1 MPQVFMPRLS
11 DTMTEGTVSTWTK
24 EVGDRIEKGDV
35 IAEIETDKATME
47 LEAYDA
53 GVLEQILVGVGKTVP
68 IGEVIAMIGDGSGA
82 AAPAAAA
89 PTAVAAG
96 AATPAAAAFD
106 APPAAPVSTQPGTP
120 SAAIPASAP
129 TTPAPAAPEQTAPAP
144 AAPAPAAP
152 AQTAPT
158 SAAPAQTAPA
168 SAAPAQTAPAQ
179 TAPAPAAPAAAP
191 NGKHPLA
198 SPLARSIARDAG
210 LDLTTV
216 TGSGPGGRIVRADV
230 QHAIA
235 ALAGSPGSQAAAA
248 TTPSPSASSSSLSS
262 PAPVL
267 QLSTGPD
274 DEEIPLNNVRRITA
288 RRLVE
293 SMQQA
298 PHFYLTSVVAA
309 DELVVARARI
319 NEGLA
324 ALAAEGA
331 VATKISV
338 NDLVVKAVAIALRA
352 HPEVNVSFGGDKLI
366 RHRRVHVG
374 VAVALPDGLIVP
386 VIRDADTKTVTQIS
400 AETRDLASRARAG
413 KLKPDEFTGSTF
425 SVSNLGMFGVNQF
438 TAVINPPEAAIL
450 AVGATKQEPVVRDGQ
465 IVVGHTMAITL
476 SIDHRALDG
485 ATGAKFLADLTALLE
500 NPLAT
505 LA

>member
-24 EVGDRIEKGDV
+24 GVGDRIEKGDV

-53 GVLEQILVGVGKTVP
+53 GILEQILVDVGTTVP
-68 IGEVIAMIGDGSGA
+68 IGEVIAMIGDGSGTTA
-82 AAPAAAA
+82 AATTPAAQPTAAAA
-89 PTAVAAG
+89 AG
-96 AATPAAAAFD
+96 EATPAAAAPD
-106 APPAAPVSTQPGTP
+106 AAPV
-120 SAAIPASAP
+120 AAAAA
-129 TTPAPAAPEQTAPAP
+129 PAPAPAP
-144 AAPAPAAP
+144 VAAPAPAA
-152 AQTAPT
+152 A
-158 SAAPAQTAPA
+158 
-168 SAAPAQTAPAQ
+168 
-179 TAPAPAAPAAAP
+179 AAAP

-235 ALAGSPGSQAAAA
+235 ALAGAGSAGGQPALGSTGSRPGR
-248 TTPSPSASSSSLSS
+248 SASASTLSTS
-262 PAPVL
+262 PAV
-267 QLSTGPD
+267 QLPTGPD

-298 PHFYLTSVVAA
+298 PHFYVTSVVAA
-309 DELVVARARI
+309 DELVAARARI

-324 ALAAEGA
+324 ALSAGREGA
-331 VATKISV
+331 IATKISV
-338 NDLVVKAVAIALRA
+338 NDLVVKAVALALRA

-400 AETRDLASRARAG
+400 AETRDLATRARAG

-425 SVSNLGMFGVNQF
+425 SVSNLGMFGVDQF

-465 IVVGHTMAITL
+465 IVVGYTMAITL
-476 SIDHRALDG
+476 SVDHRALDG
-485 ATGAKFLADLTALLE
+485 ANGAKFLADLTALLE

>member
-24 EVGDRIEKGDV
+24 GVGDRIEKGDI

-53 GVLEQILVGVGKTVP
+53 GVLEQILVDVGKTVP
-68 IGEVIAMIGDGSGA
+68 IGEIIAIIGDGSGA
-82 AAPAAAA
+82 AAAPAAAAEPSAPAAAA
-89 PTAVAAG
+89 PS
-96 AATPAAAAFD
+96 
-106 APPAAPVSTQPGTP
+106 APPP
-120 SAAIPASAP
+120 S
-129 TTPAPAAPEQTAPAP
+129 APAP
-144 AAPAPAAP
+144 AIPAPSAP
-152 AQTAPT
+152 
-158 SAAPAQTAPA
+158 SATPPPST
-168 SAAPAQTAPAQ
+168 
-179 TAPAPAAPAAAP
+179 

-210 LDLTTV
+210 LDLATIA
-216 TGSGPGGRIVRADV
+216 GSGPGGRIVRADV

-235 ALAGSPGSQAAAA
+235 ALTAVPALQTPQAVVPAAPVAAAA
-248 TTPSPSASSSSLSS
+248 AS
-262 PAPVL
+262 PAPAAPVV
-267 QLSTGPD
+267 QLATGPD
-274 DEEIPLNNVRRITA
+274 DEEIALNNVRRIIA

-309 DELVVARARI
+309 DELVAARARI

-324 ALAAEGA
+324 ALAVARSEQ
-331 VATKISV
+331 ATKISV
-338 NDLVVKAVAIALRA
+338 NDIVVKAVAVALRA

-366 RHRRVHVG
+366 RHHRVHVG
-374 VAVALPDGLIVP
+374 VAVAIPDGLIVP

-400 AETRDLASRARAG
+400 AETRDLATRARAG

-425 SVSNLGMFGVNQF
+425 SVSNLGMFGVDQF

-450 AVGATKQEPVVRDGQ
+450 AVGATKQDAVVRDGQ
-465 IVVGHTMAITL
+465 IVVGYTMAITL
-476 SIDHRALDG
+476 SVDHRALDG

>member
-24 EVGDRIEKGDV
+24 GVGDRIEKGDV

-53 GVLEQILVGVGKTVP
+53 GVLEQILVDVGKTVP
-68 IGEVIAMIGDGSGA
+68 IGEVIAVIGDGSGA
-82 AAPAAAA
+82 AAAPAAAAEPSAPAAAA
-89 PTAVAAG
+89 PS
-96 AATPAAAAFD
+96 
-106 APPAAPVSTQPGTP
+106 APPP
-120 SAAIPASAP
+120 S
-129 TTPAPAAPEQTAPAP
+129 APAP
-144 AAPAPAAP
+144 AIPAPSAP
-152 AQTAPT
+152 
-158 SAAPAQTAPA
+158 SATPPPST
-168 SAAPAQTAPAQ
+168 
-179 TAPAPAAPAAAP
+179 

-210 LDLTTV
+210 LDLATIA
-216 TGSGPGGRIVRADV
+216 GSGPGGRIVRADV

-235 ALAGSPGSQAAAA
+235 ALTAVPALQTPQAVVPAAPVAAAA
-248 TTPSPSASSSSLSS
+248 AS
-262 PAPVL
+262 PAPAAPVV
-267 QLSTGPD
+267 QLATGPD
-274 DEEIPLNNVRRITA
+274 DEEIALNNVRRIVA

-309 DELVVARARI
+309 DELVAARARI

-324 ALAAEGA
+324 ALAVARSEQ
-331 VATKISV
+331 ATKISV
-338 NDLVVKAVAIALRA
+338 NDIVVKAVAVALRA

-366 RHRRVHVG
+366 RHHRVHVG
-374 VAVALPDGLIVP
+374 VAVAIPDGLIVP

-400 AETRDLASRARAG
+400 AETRDLATRARAG

-425 SVSNLGMFGVNQF
+425 SVSNLGMFGVDQF

-450 AVGATKQEPVVRDGQ
+450 AVGATKQDAVVRDGQ
-465 IVVGHTMAITL
+465 IVVGYTMAITL
-476 SIDHRALDG
+476 SVDHRALDG

>member
-24 EVGDRIEKGDV
+24 GVGDRIEKGDV

-53 GVLEQILVGVGKTVP
+53 GVLEQILVDVGKTVP
-68 IGEVIAMIGDGSGA
+68 IGEVIAVIGDGSGA
-82 AAPAAAA
+82 ATAPAAASTAPVAESTTPAAESTAPAAASAAPAPSPAAEPAAVAPAAAA
-89 PTAVAAG
+89 
-96 AATPAAAAFD
+96 
-106 APPAAPVSTQPGTP
+106 
-120 SAAIPASAP
+120 ASAP
-129 TTPAPAAPEQTAPAP
+129 TATP
-144 AAPAPAAP
+144 
-152 AQTAPT
+152 
-158 SAAPAQTAPA
+158 PA
-168 SAAPAQTAPAQ
+168 S
-179 TAPAPAAPAAAP
+179 

-198 SPLARSIARDAG
+198 SPLARNIARDAG
-210 LDLTTV
+210 LDLATV
-216 TGSGPGGRIVRADV
+216 AGSGPGGRIVRADV
-230 QHAIA
+230 EHAIA
-235 ALAGSPGSQAAAA
+235 TLGTAAA
-248 TTPSPSASSSSLSS
+248 PSPQTA
-262 PAPVL
+262 APVAPVAAVAPAVATAVAPAAPAVEL
-267 QLSTGPD
+267 QTGPD
-274 DEEIPLNNVRRITA
+274 DEEIALNNVRRITA

-309 DELVVARARI
+309 DGLVAARARI

-324 ALAAEGA
+324 ALAASRGEA
-331 VATKISV
+331 ATKVSV
-338 NDLVVKAVAIALRA
+338 NDIVVKAVAVALRA

-366 RHRRVHVG
+366 RHHRIHVG

-400 AETRDLASRARAG
+400 AETRDLATRARSG
-413 KLKPDEFTGSTF
+413 KLKVDEFTGSTF
-425 SVSNLGMFGVNQF
+425 SVSNLGMFGVDQF

-465 IVVGHTMAITL
+465 VVVGYTMAITL
-476 SIDHRALDG
+476 SVDHRALDG

>member
-24 EVGDRIEKGDV
+24 GVGDRIEKGDV

-53 GVLEQILVGVGKTVP
+53 GVLEQILVDVGKTVP
-68 IGEVIAMIGDGSGA
+68 IGEVIAVIGDGSGA
-82 AAPAAAA
+82 TAAPATTNAAPADPTPVVPAPPTSAEPTPVAAAPAAVAA
-89 PTAVAAG
+89 AVAG
-96 AATPAAAAFD
+96 
-106 APPAAPVSTQPGTP
+106 PVS
-120 SAAIPASAP
+120 SPASAP
-129 TTPAPAAPEQTAPAP
+129 NGRP
-144 AAPAPAAP
+144 
-152 AQTAPT
+152 
-158 SAAPAQTAPA
+158 PA
-168 SAAPAQTAPAQ
+168 SV
-179 TAPAPAAPAAAP
+179 

-210 LDLTTV
+210 LDLATV
-216 TGSGPGGRIVRADV
+216 RGSGPGGRIVRADV
-230 QHAIA
+230 EHAIA
-235 ALAGSPGSQAAAA
+235 TLGTTVATSPQTAAPVAPAAPAAVAPDIAPALAA
-248 TTPSPSASSSSLSS
+248 
-262 PAPVL
+262 PAVQL
-267 QLSTGPD
+267 QTGPD
-274 DEEIPLNNVRRITA
+274 DEEIALNNVRRITA

-309 DELVVARARI
+309 DELVAARARI

-324 ALAAEGA
+324 ALATSRGET
-331 VATKISV
+331 ATKVSV
-338 NDLVVKAVAIALRA
+338 NDIVVKAVAVALRA

-366 RHRRVHVG
+366 RHNRIHVG
-374 VAVALPDGLIVP
+374 IAVALPDGLIVP

-400 AETRDLASRARAG
+400 AETRDRATRARSG
-413 KLKPDEFTGSTF
+413 KLKVDEFTGSTF
-425 SVSNLGMFGVNQF
+425 SVSNLGMFGVDQF

-450 AVGATKQEPVVRDGQ
+450 AVGATKQEPVVRGGQ
-465 IVVGHTMAITL
+465 IVVGYTMAITL
-476 SIDHRALDG
+476 SVDHRALDG

>member
-24 EVGDRIEKGDV
+24 GVGDRIEKGDV

-53 GVLEQILVGVGKTVP
+53 GILEQILVGVGTTVP
-68 IGEVIAMIGDGSGA
+68 IGEVIAMIGDGSGT
-82 AAPAAAA
+82 AAPSAPASSAAPATPVAAAA
-89 PTAVAAG
+89 PE
-96 AATPAAAAFD
+96 PA
-106 APPAAPVSTQPGTP
+106 PES
-120 SAAIPASAP
+120 
-129 TTPAPAAPEQTAPAP
+129 APAAE
-144 AAPAPAAP
+144 AAPA
-152 AQTAPT
+152 
-158 SAAPAQTAPA
+158 TAPA
-168 SAAPAQTAPAQ
+168 SAAAAAAPTPAAL
-179 TAPAPAAPAAAP
+179 APAAAP

-230 QHAIA
+230 QNAIA
-235 ALAGSPGSQAAAA
+235 ALAGSGSAGTSGSKPG
-248 TTPSPSASSSSLSS
+248 PSTSTSTLSTA
-262 PAPVL
+262 PAVPL
-267 QLSTGPD
+267 QTGPD
-274 DEEIPLNNVRRITA
+274 DEEIPLNNVRKITA

-298 PHFYLTSVVAA
+298 PHFYVTSVVAA
-309 DELVVARARI
+309 DELVAARARI

-324 ALAAEGA
+324 ALAADGA
-331 VATKISV
+331 VTKISV
-338 NDLVVKAVAIALRA
+338 NDLVVKAVAHALRA

-400 AETRDLASRARAG
+400 AETRDLATRARAG

-425 SVSNLGMFGVNQF
+425 SVSNLGMFGVDQF

-465 IVVGHTMAITL
+465 IVVGYTMAITL
-476 SIDHRALDG
+476 SVDHRALDG

>member
-24 EVGDRIEKGDV
+24 GVGDRIEKGDV

-53 GVLEQILVGVGKTVP
+53 GVLEQILVDVGKTVP
-68 IGEVIAMIGDGSGA
+68 IGEIIAIIGDGSGA
-82 AAPAAAA
+82 AAAPAAAAEPSAPAAAA
-89 PTAVAAG
+89 PS
-96 AATPAAAAFD
+96 
-106 APPAAPVSTQPGTP
+106 APPPSGPAP
-120 SAAIPASAP
+120 AIPAPSAP
-129 TTPAPAAPEQTAPAP
+129 SATPPPST
-144 AAPAPAAP
+144 
-152 AQTAPT
+152 
-158 SAAPAQTAPA
+158 
-168 SAAPAQTAPAQ
+168 
-179 TAPAPAAPAAAP
+179 

-210 LDLTTV
+210 LDLATIA
-216 TGSGPGGRIVRADV
+216 GSGPGGRIVRADV

-235 ALAGSPGSQAAAA
+235 ALTAVPALQTPQAVVPAAPVAAAA
-248 TTPSPSASSSSLSS
+248 AS
-262 PAPVL
+262 PAPAAPVV
-267 QLSTGPD
+267 QLATGPD
-274 DEEIPLNNVRRITA
+274 DEEIALNNVRRITA

-309 DELVVARARI
+309 DELVAARARI

-324 ALAAEGA
+324 ALAVARSEQ
-331 VATKISV
+331 ATKISV
-338 NDLVVKAVAIALRA
+338 NDIVVKAVAVALRA

-366 RHRRVHVG
+366 RHHRVHVG
-374 VAVALPDGLIVP
+374 VAVAIPDGLIVP

-400 AETRDLASRARAG
+400 AETRDLATRARAG

-425 SVSNLGMFGVNQF
+425 SVSNLGMFGVDQF

-450 AVGATKQEPVVRDGQ
+450 AVGATKQDAVVRDGQ
-465 IVVGHTMAITL
+465 IVVGYTMAITL
-476 SIDHRALDG
+476 SVDHRALDG

>member
-24 EVGDRIEKGDV
+24 GVGDRIEKGDV

-53 GVLEQILVGVGKTVP
+53 GVLEQILVGVGTTVP
-68 IGEVIAMIGDGSGA
+68 IGEVIAVIGDGSGA
-82 AAPAAAA
+82 AAAAA
-89 PTAVAAG
+89 PATAS
-96 AATPAAAAFD
+96 ATPAAPATTEPEPV
-106 APPAAPVSTQPGTP
+106 APSAPVPSASNGTP
-120 SAAIPASAP
+120 PPS
-129 TTPAPAAPEQTAPAP
+129 T
-144 AAPAPAAP
+144 
-152 AQTAPT
+152 
-158 SAAPAQTAPA
+158 
-168 SAAPAQTAPAQ
+168 
-179 TAPAPAAPAAAP
+179 
-191 NGKHPLA
+191 NGTHPLA

-210 LDLTTV
+210 LDLATV
-216 TGSGPGGRIVRADV
+216 AGSGPGGRIVRADV

-235 ALAGSPGSQAAAA
+235 ALGSPAAPGPQTAAPAAVVAPSAVAAPAAAVPVPA
-248 TTPSPSASSSSLSS
+248 
-262 PAPVL
+262 APVV
-267 QLSTGPD
+267 QLPTGPD
-274 DEEIPLNNVRRITA
+274 DEEIALNNVRRITA

-309 DELVVARARI
+309 DELVAARARI
-319 NEGLA
+319 NEGLT
-324 ALAAEGA
+324 ALAAARSDEA
-331 VATKISV
+331 ATKVSV
-338 NDLVVKAVAIALRA
+338 NDIVVKAVAAALRA

-366 RHRRVHVG
+366 RHHRIHVG

-400 AETRDLASRARAG
+400 AETRDLATRARSG

-425 SVSNLGMFGVNQF
+425 SVSNLGMFGVDQF

-450 AVGATKQEPVVRDGQ
+450 AVGATKQEPVVRDGEV
-465 IVVGHTMAITL
+465 VVGYTMAITL
-476 SIDHRALDG
+476 SVDHRALDG

>member
-24 EVGDRIEKGDV
+24 GVGDRIEKGDV

-53 GVLEQILVGVGKTVP
+53 GVLEQILVGVGTTVP
-68 IGEVIAMIGDGSGA
+68 IGEVIAVIGDGSGA
-82 AAPAAAA
+82 AAAPATPSEVPAAAA
-89 PTAVAAG
+89 PAKPVVT
-96 AATPAAAAFD
+96 D
-106 APPAAPVSTQPGTP
+106 APAG
-120 SAAIPASAP
+120 
-129 TTPAPAAPEQTAPAP
+129 APAAPSPSAPNGTP
-144 AAPAPAAP
+144 SP
-152 AQTAPT
+152 
-158 SAAPAQTAPA
+158 SA
-168 SAAPAQTAPAQ
+168 
-179 TAPAPAAPAAAP
+179 

-198 SPLARSIARDAG
+198 SPLARTIARDAG
-210 LDLTTV
+210 LDLATV
-216 TGSGPGGRIVRADV
+216 AGSGPGGRIVRADV

-235 ALAGSPGSQAAAA
+235 ALGSPAAPSPQIAAPVAVPAVAVPTAAAVA
-248 TTPSPSASSSSLSS
+248 PPPA
-262 PAPVL
+262 APVV
-267 QLSTGPD
+267 QLITGPD
-274 DEEIPLNNVRRITA
+274 DEEIALNNVRRITA

-309 DELVVARARI
+309 DELVAARARI

-324 ALAAEGA
+324 ALAASRSDEL
-331 VATKISV
+331 ATKVSV
-338 NDLVVKAVAIALRA
+338 NDIVVKAVATALRA
-352 HPEVNVSFGGDKLI
+352 HPEVNVSFGGDKLL
-366 RHRRVHVG
+366 RHHRIHVG

-400 AETRDLASRARAG
+400 AETRDLATRARSG

-425 SVSNLGMFGVNQF
+425 SVSNLGMFGVDQF

-450 AVGATKQEPVVRDGQ
+450 AVGATKQEPVVRGGQ
-465 IVVGHTMAITL
+465 VVVGYTMAITL
-476 SIDHRALDG
+476 SVDHRALDG

>member
-24 EVGDRIEKGDV
+24 GVGDRIEKGEV

-53 GVLEQILVGVGKTVP
+53 GVLEQILVDVGKTVP
-68 IGEVIAMIGDGSGA
+68 IGEIIAVIGDGSGA
-82 AAPAAAA
+82 AAAPSAAAPAASAPAVAPPDPTPSVPAAAA
-89 PTAVAAG
+89 
-96 AATPAAAAFD
+96 
-106 APPAAPVSTQPGTP
+106 
-120 SAAIPASAP
+120 IP
-129 TTPAPAAPEQTAPAP
+129 PAPAVRSTPNGTL
-144 AAPAPAAP
+144 
-152 AQTAPT
+152 
-158 SAAPAQTAPA
+158 PA
-168 SAAPAQTAPAQ
+168 ST
-179 TAPAPAAPAAAP
+179 

-216 TGSGPGGRIVRADV
+216 AGSGPGGRIVRADV

-235 ALAGSPGSQAAAA
+235 ALGSPGAAPAPAAPHTAPPVAAPVAPAAVAPTAAA
-248 TTPSPSASSSSLSS
+248 PILGS
-262 PAPVL
+262 
-267 QLSTGPD
+267 GPD
-274 DEEIPLNNVRRITA
+274 DEEIALNNVRRITA

-309 DELVVARARI
+309 DELVAARARI
-319 NEGLA
+319 NDGLA
-324 ALAAEGA
+324 ALAAGHEGA
-331 VATKISV
+331 ATKISV
-338 NDLVVKAVAIALRA
+338 NDLVVKAVATALRA

-366 RHRRVHVG
+366 RHHRVHVG

-400 AETRDLASRARAG
+400 AETRDLATRARGG

-450 AVGATKQEPVVRDGQ
+450 AVGATKQEPVVRGGQ
-465 IVVGHTMAITL
+465 IVVGYMMAITL
-476 SIDHRALDG
+476 SVDHRALDG

>member
-24 EVGDRIEKGDV
+24 GVGDRIEKGDV

-53 GVLEQILVGVGKTVP
+53 GILEQILVGVGTTVP
-68 IGEVIAMIGDGSGA
+68 IGEVIAMIGDGSG
-82 AAPAAAA
+82 
-89 PTAVAAG
+89 TA
-96 AATPAAAAFD
+96 
-106 APPAAPVSTQPGTP
+106 
-120 SAAIPASAP
+120 
-129 TTPAPAAPEQTAPAP
+129 
-144 AAPAPAAP
+144 
-152 AQTAPT
+152 
-158 SAAPAQTAPA
+158 
-168 SAAPAQTAPAQ
+168 
-179 TAPAPAAPAAAP
+179 APAAPAASAAP
-191 NGKHPLA
+191 TAAPAATPEPATPEPATPAATPTPPVAPAANGKHPLA

-210 LDLTTV
+210 LDLTTLA
-216 TGSGPGGRIVRADV
+216 GSGPGGRIVRADV

-235 ALAGSPGSQAAAA
+235 ALATPGATGSK
-248 TTPSPSASSSSLSS
+248 PSPSTSGVALAS
-262 PAPVL
+262 PAAPVL
-267 QLSTGPD
+267 QLPTGPD

-309 DELVVARARI
+309 DELVIARARI

-324 ALAAEGA
+324 ALAAGHEGA

-366 RHRRVHVG
+366 RHRRVHIG

-425 SVSNLGMFGVNQF
+425 SVSNLGMFGVDQF

-465 IVVGHTMAITL
+465 VVVGHSMAITL

>member
-24 EVGDRIEKGDV
+24 GVGDRIEKGDV

-53 GVLEQILVGVGKTVP
+53 GVLEQILVDVGKTVP
-68 IGEVIAMIGDGSGA
+68 IGEVIAVIGDGSATA
-82 AAPAAAA
+82 AAPAASAPATIDPTPVVPAPPTSAEPTPVAAA
-89 PTAVAAG
+89 PTAVAA
-96 AATPAAAAFD
+96 A
-106 APPAAPVSTQPGTP
+106 VS
-120 SAAIPASAP
+120 
-129 TTPAPAAPEQTAPAP
+129 
-144 AAPAPAAP
+144 
-152 AQTAPT
+152 APT
-158 SAAPAQTAPA
+158 SAPNGTLPA
-168 SAAPAQTAPAQ
+168 SA
-179 TAPAPAAPAAAP
+179 

-230 QHAIA
+230 EHAIA
-235 ALAGSPGSQAAAA
+235 TLGSPAEASAPPVVQVAPAAVAPAA
-248 TTPSPSASSSSLSS
+248 VA
-262 PAPVL
+262 PAAPATQL
-267 QLSTGPD
+267 QTGPD
-274 DEEIPLNNVRRITA
+274 DEEIALNNVRRITA

-309 DELVVARARI
+309 DELVAARARI

-324 ALAAEGA
+324 ALATSRGEA
-331 VATKISV
+331 ATKVSV
-338 NDLVVKAVAIALRA
+338 NDIVVKAVAVALRA

-366 RHRRVHVG
+366 RHHRVHVG
-374 VAVALPDGLIVP
+374 IAVALPDGLIVP

-400 AETRDLASRARAG
+400 AETRDLATRARSG
-413 KLKPDEFTGSTF
+413 KLKVDEFTGSTF
-425 SVSNLGMFGVNQF
+425 SVSNLGMFGVDQF

-465 IVVGHTMAITL
+465 VVAGYTMAITL
-476 SIDHRALDG
+476 SVDHRALDG